1 MIPKDVLDRPV
12 FREVASAFNQWMREY
27 IDEPKKFTA
36 TVRSITEFIGADISG
51 ERPTYGTEC
60 ALTLLRYL
68 EKQHESG
75 EYAESDDAST
85 PLPITVRNGDHVLV
99 VSFQDAD

>member
-27 IDEPKKFTA
+27 IDEPERFKA
-36 TVRSITEFIGADISG
+36 SVRSVTEFIGSDITG
-51 ERPTYGTEC
+51 EQPTYGTEA
-60 ALTLLRYL
+60 ALTLLQYL

-75 EYAESDDAST
+75 EYAETDD
-85 PLPITVRNGDHVLV
+85 VR
-99 VSFQDAD
+99 ADTARDGMG